1 MTSIPVDGLALSQA
15 LAGQYEILREVG
27 RGGMGIV
34 FLARDLKL
42 ERLIAIKTLPPTL
55 AADDVIRARFL
66 REARTAAA
74 LSHPNIVPIH
84 RADDIDGTVF
94 FVMGFVDG
102 PSLAQLI
109 REGGPLTPRTAVSV
123 LYDVAD
129 ALGYAHGA
137 GVIHRDVKAENILI
151 DRGSSRALVTDFGIA
166 RVAEAAPLTATGTVL
181 GTVHYMSPE
190 QVAGDAV
197 DPRSDV
203 YSLGV
208 VAFYALAGRFP
219 FESPTAS
226 AVLVAHVTKE
236 APSLSNIAPTVPRI
250 LARLVDRCLAKDRD
264 SRVQSCEEL
273 LMELRRVES
282 ALPDD
287 DVAAPRPEVVATV
300 SSDEAQALWQR
311 AAQLQDM
318 TGQMPPLRIAD
329 RSPLKRD
336 LATAGYGIDQVREAA
351 REAGIE
357 TKFVD
362 RAMAERGL
370 VRAPDEHGDDPASG
384 VVREGILPGFNWWL
398 GGRSAIAYE
407 ATVHG
412 EMPERDFDLLVEEI
426 RRALNDNGVVSVVGR
441 SLNWTSADKQRKVQ
455 ISVLVR
461 DGRTTIYV
469 GERLKDLIGAI
480 YGGVIG
486 GGGGGTVGP
495 IMGITM
501 GALEMP
507 WLIPPFILT
516 TVLSAFGIARYS
528 LQRVTKARSK
538 VLQELTQRLADTA
551 RDSIGRRAVSPG
563 PRHDRKLLG

>member
-1 MTSIPVDGLALSQA
+1 MTSIPVDGQPLSQA
-15 LAGQYEILREVG
+15 LNGQYEILREVG

-42 ERLIAIKTLPPTL
+42 ERLVAIKTLPPTL

-74 LSHPNIVPIH
+74 LNNPNIVPIH
-84 RADDIDGTVF
+84 RADDINGTVF

-109 REGGPLTPRTAVSV
+109 REGGPLSPRTAVSI
-123 LYDVAD
+123 LYDVSG
-129 ALGYAHGA
+129 ALGYAHAA

-151 DRGSSRALVTDFGIA
+151 DRASSRALVTDFGIA

-190 QVAGDAV
+190 QVAGENV
-197 DPRSDV
+197 DPRSDI

-219 FESPTAS
+219 FDSPTAS
-226 AVLVAHVTKE
+226 AVLVAHVTKL
-236 APSLSNIAPTVPRI
+236 APSMADTAPTVPLL
-250 LARLVDRCLAKDRD
+250 LARLVDRCLAKDPD
-264 SRVQSCEEL
+264 SRIQSCEEM
-273 LMELRRVES
+273 LMELRRVEAS
-282 ALPDD
+282 LPYE
-287 DVAAPRPEVVATV
+287 DVAAPRPEAVTSV

-311 AAQLQDM
+311 AAQLQDA
-318 TGQMPPLRIAD
+318 TGAMPPLRMAA
-329 RSPLKRD
+329 RPSTPRENP
-336 LATAGYGIDQVREAA
+336 TTGYALDQVRDAA
-351 REAGIE
+351 REAGIA
-357 TKFVD
+357 TQFVD
-362 RAMAERGL
+362 RAIAERGL
-370 VRAPDEHGDDPASG
+370 VQAPQGEDPGEG
-384 VVREGILPGFNWWL
+384 VVREGILPPYNWWL

-407 ATVHG
+407 AVVHG
-412 EMPERDFDLLVEEI
+412 EMPERDFDLLVEAI

-441 SLNWTSADKQRKVQ
+441 SLNWSSADKVRKVQ

-486 GGGGGTVGP
+486 GGGGGTTGP
-495 IMGITM
+495 IIGITM
-501 GALEMP
+501 GAFHMP
-507 WLIPPFILT
+507 LLIPPLILS
-516 TVLSAFGIARYS
+516 TVATAFTIARQA
-528 LQRVTKARSK
+528 LKRVTKSRSQ
-538 VLQELTQRLADTA
+538 VLAELTQRLADQA

-563 PRHDRKLLG
+563 SWHDRKLLG

>member
-1 MTSIPVDGLALSQA
+1 
-15 LAGQYEILREVG
+15 
-27 RGGMGIV
+27 MGIV

-42 ERLIAIKTLPPTL
+42 ERLVAIKTLPPTL
-55 AADDVIRARFL
+55 AADEVIRARFL

-74 LSHPNIVPIH
+74 LTHPNIVPIH
-84 RADDIDGTVF
+84 RADDISGTVF

-109 REGGPLTPRTAVSV
+109 RDGGPLTPRTAVSI
-123 LYDVAD
+123 LYDVGD

-137 GVIHRDVKAENILI
+137 GVVHRDVKAENILL
-151 DRGSSRALVTDFGIA
+151 DRSSSRALVTDFGIA

-190 QVAGDAV
+190 QVAGEAV
-197 DPRSDV
+197 DRRSDV

-219 FESPTAS
+219 FDSPTAS

-236 APSLSNIAPTVPRI
+236 APSLVNTAPSVPRG
-250 LARLVDRCLAKDRD
+250 LARLVDRCLAKDPD

-273 LMELRRVES
+273 LIELRRIEAS
-282 ALPDD
+282 LPDE
-287 DVAAPRPEVVATV
+287 DVAAPRPTAVTSV
-300 SSDEAQALWQR
+300 SSDEAQKLWER

-318 TGQMPPLRIAD
+318 TGQMPPLRVLD
-329 RSPLKRD
+329 RSPVRRD
-336 LATAGYGIDQVREAA
+336 NATTGYQLEQVRDAA
-351 REAGIE
+351 REAGIA

-370 VRAPDEHGDDPASG
+370 VQSPDEGADDPAAG
-384 VVREGILPGFNWWL
+384 VVREGILPSYNWWL

-461 DGRTTIYV
+461 DGRTNIFV

-486 GGGGGTVGP
+486 GGGGGTMGP

-507 WLIPPFILT
+507 WLIPPLIAS

-528 LQRVTKARSK
+528 LQRVTKSRAK
-538 VLQELTQRLADTA
+538 VMQELTQRLADRA

-563 PRHDRKLLG
+563 PRHERKLLG

>member
-1 MTSIPVDGLALSQA
+1 MTSVPPDAIALSQA
-15 LAGQYEILREVG
+15 LRGQYEILREVG

-55 AADDVIRARFL
+55 AADEVIRARFL

-74 LSHPNIVPIH
+74 LNHPNIVPIH

-102 PSLAQLI
+102 PSMAQLI
-109 REGGPLTPRTAVSV
+109 RESGPLSPRTAVSM
-123 LYDVAD
+123 LYDTAD

-151 DRGSSRALVTDFGIA
+151 DRATSRALVTDFGIA

-197 DPRSDV
+197 DPRSDI

-219 FESPTAS
+219 FDSPTAS

-236 APSLSNIAPTVPRI
+236 APSLVNVAPSVPRP
-250 LARLVDRCLAKDRD
+250 LARLVDRCLAKDPD

-273 LMELRRVES
+273 LTELRLVE
-282 ALPDD
+282 ANLPDD
-287 DVAAPRPEVVATV
+287 DVPAPRPEAVTSV
-300 SSDEAQALWQR
+300 SSDEAQALWAR

-318 TGQMPPLRIAD
+318 TGQLPPVRVAN
-329 RSPLKRD
+329 RPATPRD
-336 LATAGYGIDQVREAA
+336 NATAGYQLDQVRNAA
-351 REAGIE
+351 REAGIS
-357 TKFVD
+357 TQFVD

-370 VRAPDEHGDDPASG
+370 VQAPATDDPGPG
-384 VVREGILPGFNWWL
+384 VVREGILPAYNWWL
-398 GGRSAIAYE
+398 GGRSAIAFE

-412 EMPERDFDLLVEEI
+412 EMPERDFDLLVEAI
-426 RRALNDNGVVSVVGR
+426 GRALNDNGVVSVVGR
-441 SLNWTSADKQRKVQ
+441 SLNWTSADKTRKVQ
-455 ISVLVR
+455 ISVNVR
-461 DGRTTIYV
+461 DGRTNIYV
-469 GERLKDLIGAI
+469 SERLRDLVGAI

-486 GGGGGTVGP
+486 GGGGGTMGP

-501 GALEMP
+501 GALQMP
-507 WLIPPFILT
+507 LLIPPFILA
-516 TVLSAFGIARYS
+516 TVGSAFAIARYS
-528 LQRVTKARSK
+528 LQRVTKSRSK
-538 VLQELTQRLADTA
+538 VLEELTQRLADQA
-551 RDSIGRRAVSPG
+551 RDSIGRRAVSHAPW
-563 PRHDRKLLG
+563 HERKLLG

>member
-1 MTSIPVDGLALSQA
+1 MTVPIDGLALSQA
-15 LAGQYEILREVG
+15 LKGQYEILREVG

-42 ERLIAIKTLPPTL
+42 ERLVAIKTLPPNL

-74 LSHPNIVPIH
+74 LTHPNIVPIH
-84 RADDIDGTVF
+84 RADDIDGSVF

-109 REGGPLTPRTAVSV
+109 RDGGPLTPRTAVSI

-219 FESPTAS
+219 FDSPTAS
-226 AVLVAHVTKE
+226 AVLVAHVTKV
-236 APSLSNIAPTVPRI
+236 APSLVNTAPTVPLT
-250 LARLVDRCLAKDRD
+250 LARLVDKCLAKDPQ

-282 ALPDD
+282 GLPDD
-287 DVAAPRPEVVATV
+287 DLAAPRPEPVTTV

-318 TGQMPPLRIAD
+318 TGQLPPLRIAD
-329 RSPLKRD
+329 RTPVKRE
-336 LATAGYGIDQVREAA
+336 LATAGYGIEQVRNAA
-351 REAGIE
+351 REAGID
-357 TKFVD
+357 TQFVD

-370 VRAPDEHGDDPASG
+370 VQVPDEGADDPASG
-384 VVREGILPGFNWWL
+384 VVREGILPAYNWWL
-398 GGRSAIAYE
+398 GGRSAIAFE

-412 EMPERDFDLLVEEI
+412 EMPERDFDLMVEEI

-469 GERLKDLIGAI
+469 GERLRDLIGAI

-486 GGGGGTVGP
+486 GGGGGTMGP

-501 GALEMP
+501 GALNMP
-507 WLIPPFILT
+507 FLVPPMILT

-528 LQRVTKARSK
+528 LQRVTKSRSK
-538 VLQELTQRLADTA
+538 VLQELTQRLADRA
-551 RDSIGRRAVSPG
+551 RDSIGRRAVTSG
-563 PRHDRKLLG
+563 HRHDRKLLG

>member
-1 MTSIPVDGLALSQA
+1 MTSIPVDGQPLSQA
-15 LAGQYEILREVG
+15 LNGQYEILREVG

-42 ERLIAIKTLPPTL
+42 ERLVAIKTLPPTL

-74 LSHPNIVPIH
+74 LNHPNIVPIH

-109 REGGPLTPRTAVSV
+109 RDGGPLSPRTAVSI
-123 LYDVAD
+123 LYDVSG

-137 GVIHRDVKAENILI
+137 GVVHRDVKAENILL
-151 DRGSSRALVTDFGIA
+151 DRASSRALVTDFGIA

-190 QVAGDAV
+190 QVAGDTV
-197 DPRSDV
+197 DRRSDV

-219 FESPTAS
+219 FDSPTAS
-226 AVLVAHVTKE
+226 AVLVAHVTRV
-236 APSLSNIAPTVPRI
+236 APSLAEIAPTVPRA
-250 LARLVDRCLAKDRD
+250 LARLVDRCLAKDPA

-273 LMELRRVES
+273 LTELRHVE
-282 ALPDD
+282 ANLPDE
-287 DVAAPRPEVVATV
+287 DVAAPRPEAVTSV

-311 AAQLQDM
+311 AAQLQDA
-318 TGQMPPLRIAD
+318 TGQMPPLRVAS
-329 RSPLKRD
+329 RPSTPRENP
-336 LATAGYGIDQVREAA
+336 TTGYALDQVRNAA
-351 REAGIE
+351 REAGIA
-357 TKFVD
+357 TQFVD
-362 RAMAERGL
+362 RAIAERGL
-370 VRAPDEHGDDPASG
+370 VQAPQGEDPGEG
-384 VVREGILPGFNWWL
+384 VVREGILPAHNWWL

-407 ATVHG
+407 AMVHG

-486 GGGGGTVGP
+486 GGGGGSMGP
-495 IMGITM
+495 IMGLTM

-507 WLIPPFILT
+507 LLIPPLILA
-516 TVLSAFGIARYS
+516 TVGSAFGIARYS
-528 LQRVTKARSK
+528 LQRVTKSRSK
-538 VLQELTQRLADTA
+538 VLAELTQRLADRA
-551 RDSIGRRAVSPG
+551 RDSIGRRAVAPSPW
-563 PRHDRKLLG
+563 HERKLLG

>member
-1 MTSIPVDGLALSQA
+1 MTSIPVDGLALSQV
-15 LAGQYEILREVG
+15 LSGQYEILREVG

-42 ERLIAIKTLPPTL
+42 ERLVAIKTLPPTL

-74 LSHPNIVPIH
+74 LTHPNIVPIH

-109 REGGPLTPRTAVSV
+109 RDGGPLTPRTAVSV

-219 FESPTAS
+219 FDSPTAS

-236 APSLSNIAPTVPRI
+236 APSLSNIAPSVPRA
-250 LARLVDRCLAKDRD
+250 LAWLVDRCLAKDPD
-264 SRVQSCEEL
+264 SRVQSCEEM

-282 ALPDD
+282 SLPDD
-287 DVAAPRPEVVATV
+287 DVAAPRPEAVTTV

-329 RSPLKRD
+329 RTPMKRD
-336 LATAGYGIDQVREAA
+336 LATAGYGIDQVRDAA
-351 REAGIE
+351 REAGIS

-370 VRAPDEHGDDPASG
+370 VRSPDERGDDPASG

-407 ATVHG
+407 AVVHG
-412 EMPERDFDLLVEEI
+412 EMPERDFDLLVDEI

-486 GGGGGTVGP
+486 GGGGGTMGP

-501 GALEMP
+501 RGLEMP
-507 WLIPPFILT
+507 WLLPPLILS

-528 LQRVTKARSK
+528 LQRVTKSRSK

>member
-1 MTSIPVDGLALSQA
+1 
-15 LAGQYEILREVG
+15 
-27 RGGMGIV
+27 MGIV

-42 ERLIAIKTLPPTL
+42 ERLVAIKTLPPNL
-55 AADDVIRARFL
+55 AADDIIRARFL

-74 LSHPNIVPIH
+74 LNHPNIVPIH
-84 RADDIDGTVF
+84 RADDIGGTVF

-102 PSLAQLI
+102 PSMAQLI
-109 REGGPLTPRTAVSV
+109 REGGPLTPRTAISI

-137 GVIHRDVKAENILI
+137 GVVHRDVKAENILL
-151 DRGSSRALVTDFGIA
+151 DRASSRALVTDFGIA

-190 QVAGDAV
+190 QVAGEPV
-197 DPRSDV
+197 DRRSDV

-208 VAFYALAGRFP
+208 AAFYALAGRFP
-219 FESPTAS
+219 FDSPTAS

-236 APSLSNIAPTVPRI
+236 APSLVNVAPSVPRG
-250 LARLVDRCLAKDRD
+250 LARLVDRCLAKDPD

-273 LMELRRVES
+273 LTELRRVEA
-282 ALPDD
+282 ALPEDD
-287 DVAAPRPEVVATV
+287 SAAPRPEGATAV
-300 SSDEAQALWQR
+300 SSDEAQALWER

-318 TGQMPPLRIAD
+318 TGKMPPLRIAD
-329 RSPLKRD
+329 RLPTRRD
-336 LATAGYGIDQVREAA
+336 PVTSGYQLDQVRNAA
-351 REAGIE
+351 REAGIDSR
-357 TKFVD
+357 FVD

-370 VRAPDEHGDDPASG
+370 VKVPDSEAQSE
-384 VVREGILPGFNWWL
+384 VAVREGILPPFNWWL
-398 GGRSAIAYE
+398 GGRHTIAFE

-412 EMPERDFDLLVEEI
+412 EMPERDFDLLVEEV
-426 RRALNDNGVVSVVGR
+426 RRALNDNGVVSVIGR
-441 SLNWTSADKQRKVQ
+441 SLNWTSADRQRKVQ

-486 GGGGGTVGP
+486 GGGGGSMGP

-507 WLIPPFILT
+507 LLIAPMIAT
-516 TVLSAFGIARYS
+516 TLLSAFGIARYS
-528 LQRVTKARSK
+528 LQRVTRSRSK
-538 VLQELTQRLADTA
+538 VLQELTQRLAETA
-551 RDSIGRRAVSPG
+551 RDSIGRRAISPQ
-563 PRHDRKLLG
+563 PWHDRKLLG

>member
-1 MTSIPVDGLALSQA
+1 MTSIPIDGQALSQA
-15 LAGQYEILREVG
+15 LSGQYEILREVG

-42 ERLIAIKTLPPTL
+42 ERLVAIKTLPPTL
-55 AADDVIRARFL
+55 AADDVIRSRFL

-74 LSHPNIVPIH
+74 LNHPNIVPIH

-102 PSLAQLI
+102 PNLAQLI
-109 REGGPLTPRTAVSV
+109 REGGPLSPRTAVSI
-123 LYDVAD
+123 LYDVSG

-137 GVIHRDVKAENILI
+137 GVVHRDVKAENIML
-151 DRGSSRALVTDFGIA
+151 DRASSRALVTDFGIA

-197 DPRSDV
+197 DRRSDI

-219 FESPTAS
+219 FDSPTAS

-236 APSLSNIAPTVPRI
+236 APSLFNTAPTVPRA
-250 LARLVDRCLAKDRD
+250 LARLVDRCLAKDPD

-273 LMELRRVES
+273 LTELRRVE
-282 ALPDD
+282 AGLPDD
-287 DVAAPRPEVVATV
+287 DVAAPRPDAVTSV
-300 SSDEAQALWQR
+300 SSDEAQALWER

-318 TGQMPPLRIAD
+318 TGQMPPLRFEP
-329 RSPLKRD
+329 RQVVRRD
-336 LATAGYGIDQVREAA
+336 NATSGYQLDQVRNAA
-351 REAGIE
+351 REAGIDSR
-357 TKFVD
+357 FVD

-370 VRAPDEHGDDPASG
+370 VDAPAADDPTEG
-384 VVREGILPGFNWWL
+384 VVREGILPPYNWWL
-398 GGRSAIAYE
+398 GGKSAIAFE
-407 ATVHG
+407 AVIHG
-412 EMPERDFDLLVEEI
+412 EMPERDFDLLVDEI

-441 SLNWTSADKQRKVQ
+441 SLNWTSADKNRKVQ

-486 GGGGGTVGP
+486 GGGGGSMGP
-495 IMGITM
+495 IMGITV
-501 GALEMP
+501 GGLEMP
-507 WLIPPFILT
+507 FLIPPLILA
-516 TVLSAFGIARYS
+516 TVSTAFGIARYS
-528 LQRVTKARSK
+528 LQRVTRGRSK
-538 VLQELTQRLADTA
+538 VLQELTQRLADRA
-551 RDSIGRRAVSPG
+551 RDSIGRRAISPG